1 MEKLMSPED
10 VRKVHSI
17 ENLPENDT
25 TSVALGTIADEEKE
39 ARIALRKADMRI
51 LPLLTVLYVFS
62 FMDRS
67 NIGNAKVA
75 GMNKDLNLTG
85 TQYNLA
91 LTVFFFFPIHYLK
104 FRAMLF

>member
-62 FMDRS
+62 FMGIVECYHVNVATKANLPVIRS
-67 NIGNAKVA
+67 
-75 GMNKDLNLTG
+75 
-85 TQYNLA
+85 
-91 LTVFFFFPIHYLK
+91 LK
-104 FRAMLF
+104 YRKC